1 MDYAEYY
8 NEIWHG
14 SFEGTAEEFSV
25 LLKRAC
31 DTVSNAIFLSG
42 YTAGTVP
49 EIFRENVMNA
59 VCSQIDFIDI
69 SGGADALVSERI
81 QSASVGKFSYTSGT
95 SEGSISSLCPL
106 AFSYLIP
113 TGLLYRGI

>member
-8 NEIWHG
+8 NEVWHG
-14 SFEGTAEEFSV
+14 CFEGSAEDFSV

-31 DTVSNAIFLSG
+31 DIVSNAIFLSG
-42 YTAGTVP
+42 YTADTVP
-49 EIFRENVMNA
+49 EIFRKNVLDA

-69 SGGADALVSERI
+69 NGGADALASERI
-81 QSASVGKFSYTSGT
+81 QSASIGKFSYTAGNSD
-95 SEGSISSLCPL
+95 SSISALCPL